1 MSCGAGGAAPAL
13 PSPSQAAVGYAA
25 ASPGEEPGQV
35 SSLLTFTACPDS
47 GGTSD
52 KPLQQPSLGMQIEG
66 LCTLFQHYML
76 RVKSFMLQIF

>member
-1 MSCGAGGAAPAL
+1 MEPEVPRAAPAL

-52 KPLQQPSLGMQIEG
+52 KPLQQIYGDAD
-66 LCTLFQHYML
+66 
-76 RVKSFMLQIF
+76 